1 MTSNFQMIEDFVS
14 PHLNEEVKMWLH
26 LSFIFVAVYVIVA
39 SLGEMKT
46 LEETV
51 NNAFSKVIGLFKYI

>member
-1 MTSNFQMIEDFVS
+1 MTY
-14 PHLNEEVKMWLH
+14 
-26 LSFIFVAVYVIVA
+26 LSYIFVAVHVIVA

-51 NNAFSKVIGLFKYI
+51 NNAFSKVSGL

>member
-1 MTSNFQMIEDFVS
+1 MTSNSQMIEDFVS
-14 PHLNEEVKMWLH
+14 PHLNEEIKMCLH
-26 LSFIFVAVYVIVA
+26 LSFIFVAVDVIVA

-51 NNAFSKVIGLFKYI
+51 NNAFSKVIGL

>member
-1 MTSNFQMIEDFVS
+1 MIEDFVS
-14 PHLNEEVKMWLH
+14 PHLNEEIKMCLH
-26 LSFIFVAVYVIVA
+26 LSYIFVSVHVIVA

-51 NNAFSKVIGLFKYI
+51 NNAFSKVIEL